1 MYSFFILLYAFLV
14 RLAAR
19 FGNTKAK
26 QLSAGQ
32 RGAWAQIDAKLQAGE
47 RRIWI
52 HCASVGE
59 FEQGR
64 PLMEDLR
71 DKFPQYKVPQ
81 GLQYLTDRKP
91 VFEVRFY
98 I

>member
-14 RLAAR
+14 RLAAW

-32 RGAWAQIDAKLQAGE
+32 KDVWAQIDAKLQAGE
-47 RRIWI
+47 QRIWI

-71 DKFPQYKVPQ
+71 DKFSQYKIPQ
-81 GLQYLTDRKP
+81 ELQYLTDRNP
-91 VFEVRFY
+91 VFEARFY